1 MDWSIGFIGAGV
13 MAEVMIAGLLEEG
26 VLPPFRIQA
35 SDPNAARRAS
45 LADQHGVTVW
55 DDNVRV
61 AADVDLLVL
70 AVKPQSLGRVLPQ
83 IRGHLSDST
92 VVLSIVAGASMRVL
106 TTGLA
111 TERVVRCMP
120 NLPCRIRQGMTVW
133 FAPPALD
140 DLDRRRVQ
148 QALGVMGREVAV
160 GDETQVD
167 RATAVSGT
175 GPAIVGEFVK
185 SMLEAATFIG
195 ENRSVAQETVLS
207 TVLGT
212 AEMIRRAADDG
223 VHVAQ
228 LIDEVTSPGG
238 TTSRSL
244 QVLKRGGFH
253 ATVTD
258 AVAAA
263 YERTQQLGAALEGQL
278 VDDDG
283 GDPA

>member
-1 MDWSIGFIGAGV
+1 MDWTIGFIGAGV

-26 VLPPFRIQA
+26 VLTPFRIHA
-35 SDPNAARRAS
+35 SDPNPARRAA
-45 LADQHGVTVW
+45 LAEGHGVTVW

-61 AADVDLLVL
+61 AEEVDLLVL
-70 AVKPQSLGRVLPQ
+70 AVKPQSLGRVLPVLHG
-83 IRGHLSDST
+83 RLKPEA

-106 TTGLA
+106 TGGLGHD
-111 TERVVRCMP
+111 RVVRCMP

-133 FAPPALD
+133 YAPPALD

-148 QALGVMGREVAV
+148 QALGVMGREVSV
-160 GDETQVD
+160 TDETQVD

-195 ENRSVAQETVLS
+195 ESRSVAQETVLS

-263 YERTQQLGAALEGQL
+263 YDRTVELGGALESKL
-278 VDDDG
+278 VDDTEG
-283 GDPA
+283 SG